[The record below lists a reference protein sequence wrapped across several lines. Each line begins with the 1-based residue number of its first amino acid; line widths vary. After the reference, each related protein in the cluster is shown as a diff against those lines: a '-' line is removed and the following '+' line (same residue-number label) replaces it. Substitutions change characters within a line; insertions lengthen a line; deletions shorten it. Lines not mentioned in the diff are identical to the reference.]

1 MTLRAK
7 KTLQSEH
14 PSADGRKAG
23 KSFAGAYSGKTADSA
38 IAHLE
43 FVLSVDGA
51 TTVLT
56 PAYWRVRASELAAI
70 PTLTPTQRARV
81 ARILLQI
88 GLLSGDAA
96 LRRKTA

>member
-7 KTLQSEH
+7 KTLRSEH
-14 PSADGRKAG
+14 PTADGG
-23 KSFAGAYSGKTADSA
+23 KPEKSLAGAYTGKTADSA

-43 FVLSVDGA
+43 YVLSVDGA

-88 GLLSGDAA
+88 SPPSGEAA
-96 LRRKTA
+96 LPRKTA